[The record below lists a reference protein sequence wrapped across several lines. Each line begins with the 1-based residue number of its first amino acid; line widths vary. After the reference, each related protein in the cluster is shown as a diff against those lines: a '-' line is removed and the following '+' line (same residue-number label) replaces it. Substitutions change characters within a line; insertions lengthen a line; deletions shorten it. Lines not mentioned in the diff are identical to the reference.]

1 MKKLLLGLFAL
12 LQIIIGVTLV
22 GNLFENSVFANISF
36 DTQSASTWLGS
47 KYNKAT
53 ATQMGGSMPVATPV
67 VIQVIP
73 NRHSH

>member
-12 LQIIIGVTLV
+12 LQIIIGVTLI
-22 GNLFENSVFANISF
+22 GNLFDNSVFASINF
-36 DTQSASTWLGS
+36 DTHSASTWLGNA
-47 KYNKAT
+47 YDKAT
-53 ATQMGGSMPVATPV
+53 ATQVAGTVPVAAPV